1 MRIVQII
8 DSLETGG
15 AERMALNYANELSNL
30 IEFSGL
36 VVTRN
41 EGMLTE
47 NVNKNVDY
55 FFLDKKSTFDIKVLF
70 KLRNYISKNKINFIH
85 AHSTSFFFAF
95 LLKLTLPKIKLIW
108 HDHYGDSEF
117 LSKRPT
123 FLFKIV
129 IPFFDG
135 VIVVNQKLKL
145 WNQNVLRFKNT
156 ICLPNFVIFENNEIK
171 STFLA
176 GKNNKRIVCLANLR
190 PQKDHF
196 MLLEIA
202 KKIMKTNPDWT
213 FHLVGKDFKDEY
225 SEKLKNAVYDFKLNE
240 NVFIYDAKKDIQ
252 NILNQATIAI
262 LTSKSEGLPV
272 SILEY
277 GLNSKAVISTD
288 VGDIAT
294 ILINNFNGYLVESG
308 NIENFYDAILRLIE
322 NTELITTFGKN
333 LNETVNKKFNI
344 KIVVQEYLDW
354 LKRN

>member
-41 EGMLTE
+41 EGMLTV

-55 FFLDKKSTFDIKVLF
+55 FFLDKKSTFDIKALF
-70 KLRNYISKNKINFIH
+70 KLRNYISKNKINFLH

-117 LSKRPT
+117 LSNRPT
-123 FLFKIV
+123 LLFKIV

-145 WNQNVLRFKNT
+145 WNQNILRFKNT

-176 GKNNKRIVCLANLR
+176 GKNNKRIICLANLR

-196 MLLEIA
+196 MLLGIA
-202 KKIMKTNPDWT
+202 KQLMNTNPDWT

-225 SEKLKNAVYDFKLNE
+225 SDKLKNAIYDFKLNE
-240 NVFIYDAKKDIQ
+240 NVFVYDSKKDIQ
-252 NILNQATIAI
+252 NILNQSAIAI

-272 SILEY
+272 AILEY
-277 GLNSKAVISTD
+277 GLNSKAVISTN
-288 VGDIAT
+288 VGDIST

-308 NIENFYDAILRLIE
+308 NVENFYNALSGLIE

-344 KIVVQEYLDW
+344 KIVVQEYLEW
-354 LKRN
+354 LKKN

>member
-55 FFLDKKSTFDIKVLF
+55 FFLDKKSTFDIKALF

-117 LSKRPT
+117 LSNRPT
-123 FLFKIV
+123 LLFKIV

-145 WNQNVLRFKNT
+145 WNQNILRFKNT

-176 GKNNKRIVCLANLR
+176 GKNNKRIICLANLR

-196 MLLEIA
+196 MLLGIA
-202 KKIMKTNPDWT
+202 KQLMNTNPDWT

-225 SEKLKNAVYDFKLNE
+225 SDKLKNAIYDFKLNE
-240 NVFIYDAKKDIQ
+240 NVFVYDSKKDIQ
-252 NILNQATIAI
+252 NILNQSAIAI

-272 SILEY
+272 AILEY
-277 GLNSKAVISTD
+277 GLNSKAVISTN
-288 VGDIAT
+288 VGDIST

-308 NIENFYDAILRLIE
+308 NVENFYNALSGLIE

-344 KIVVQEYLDW
+344 KIVVQEYLEW
-354 LKRN
+354 LKKN

>member
-55 FFLDKKSTFDIKVLF
+55 FFLDKKSTFDIKALF
-70 KLRNYISKNKINFIH
+70 KFRSYISKNKINFIH

-117 LSKRPT
+117 LLKRPT

-252 NILNQATIAI
+252 NILNQAAIAI
-262 LTSKSEGLPV
+262 LTSKSEGLPI

-288 VGDIAT
+288 VGDIST

-308 NIENFYDAILRLIE
+308 NIENFYDATLRLIE
-322 NTELITTFGKN
+322 NTKLITTFGKN

-354 LKRN
+354 LKKN

>member
-55 FFLDKKSTFDIKVLF
+55 FFLDKKSTFDIKALF

-95 LLKLTLPKIKLIW
+95 LLKLSFPKIKLIW

-202 KKIMKTNPDWT
+202 KKLMNTNPDWT

-277 GLNSKAVISTD
+277 GLNSKAVISTN
-288 VGDIAT
+288 VGDIST

-354 LKRN
+354 LKKN

>member
-55 FFLDKKSTFDIKVLF
+55 FFLDKKSTFDIKALF
-70 KLRNYISKNKINFIH
+70 KFRSYISKNKINFIH

-117 LSKRPT
+117 LLKRPT

-225 SEKLKNAVYDFKLNE
+225 SEKLKNAIYDFKLNE

-252 NILNQATIAI
+252 NILNQAAIAI
-262 LTSKSEGLPV
+262 LTSKSEGLPI

-288 VGDIAT
+288 VGDIST

-308 NIENFYDAILRLIE
+308 NIENFYDATLRLIE
-322 NTELITTFGKN
+322 NTKLITTFGKN

-354 LKRN
+354 LKKN

>member
-55 FFLDKKSTFDIKVLF
+55 FFLDKKSTFDIKALF

-95 LLKLTLPKIKLIW
+95 LLKLTFPKIKLIW

-117 LSKRPT
+117 LSNRPAL
-123 FLFKIV
+123 LFKIV

-202 KKIMKTNPDWT
+202 KKLMNTNPDWT

-252 NILNQATIAI
+252 NITNQATIAI

-288 VGDIAT
+288 VGDIST

-354 LKRN
+354 LKKN

>member
-55 FFLDKKSTFDIKVLF
+55 FFLDKKSTFDIKALF

-123 FLFKIV
+123 ALFKLV

-145 WNQNVLRFKNT
+145 WNQNILRFKNT

-176 GKNNKRIVCLANLR
+176 GINNKRIVCLANLR

-202 KKIMKTNPDWT
+202 KKLMNTNPDWT

-225 SEKLKNAVYDFKLNE
+225 SEKLKNAIYDFKLNK
-240 NVFIYDAKKDIQ
+240 NVFIYDSKIDIQ
-252 NILNQATIAI
+252 NILNQSAIAI

-272 SILEY
+272 AILEY
-277 GLNSKAVISTD
+277 GLNVKAVISTD
-288 VGDIAT
+288 VGDIST
-294 ILINNFNGYLVESG
+294 ILINNFNGYIVESG
-308 NIENFYDAILRLIE
+308 NVENFYNALSGLIE

-344 KIVVQEYLDW
+344 KIIVQEYLDW
-354 LKRN
+354 LKKN